1 MRPAGDARTA
11 RSGCARGKLSTGRAI
26 SCAGMRVTADSAPLP
41 AGGPGTAPPAPL
53 RHGERRPV
61 RTLLILAGYYAFIQL
76 YLWWVLPLNRLPLT
90 IAGGLFIL
98 GMILLDPLARRESAA
113 GVGLG
118 FGQFLPA
125 ARALLP
131 GALLLAALTV
141 ALGLLVPGG
150 GRGARFGLRVWN
162 ILPWAL
168 LQQTLLQAT
177 FNRRLSHAFGP
188 GWCAALIN
196 GACFSLMHLPGAL
209 LTAVTLVTGA
219 WWSRIYQ
226 KKPNL
231 WALVLCHAL
240 LSALA
245 QSWLPGA
252 WTHGFRVGPGW
263 YRWHG

>member
-1 MRPAGDARTA
+1 MGIV
-11 RSGCARGKLSTGRAI
+11 RGKLSTDRAV
-26 SCAGMRVTADSAPLP
+26 SCAGIAVTDGSAAPDM
-41 AGGPGTAPPAPL
+41 AEGTSHARTGHSGTPL
-53 RHGERRPV
+53 RDSGRNV
-61 RTLLILAGYYAFIQL
+61 AGTLLRLAGYYGFIQL
-76 YLWWVLPLNRLPLT
+76 YLWWVLPQNHLPLT
-90 IAGGLFIL
+90 VAGGLVIL
-98 GMILLDPLARRESAA
+98 GIILLDPLARRESAA
-113 GVGLG
+113 GLGLG
-118 FGQFLPA
+118 FGQFLSA

-131 GALLLAALTV
+131 GTLLLAALTLAV
-141 ALGLLVPGG
+141 GLLVPGG
-150 GRGARFGLRVWN
+150 GHGARFWLRVWN

-209 LTAVTLVTGA
+209 LTAVTLLTGV
-219 WWSRIYQ
+219 WWSRVYQ
-226 KKPNL
+226 KRPNL
-231 WALVLCHAL
+231 WALVICHAL